1 MWTQPL
7 FAESV
12 GVSYYP
18 RYGRQLFNTEL
29 QVGVEAGKLWLLDGM
44 REEVDADF
52 FNWTAV
58 AQLLNRTAYQGY
70 QWVTTTG
77 VQFQQRRFEGRPAQE
92 SSVGFMTLY
101 AGLSQ

>member
-12 GVSYYP
+12 GVSYFP

-29 QVGVEAGKLWLLDGM
+29 QVGLEAGWLWLLDGT

-52 FNWTAV
+52 FGWTV
-58 AQLLNRTAYQGY
+58 VCQLENRTAYQGY
-70 QWVTTTG
+70 QLVGTTG

-92 SSVGFMTLY
+92 ASLIFMTLY
-101 AGLSQ
+101 AGLRQ

>member
-1 MWTQPL
+1 MPGW
-7 FAESV
+7 
-12 GVSYYP
+12 P
-18 RYGRQLFNTEL
+18 RQA
-29 QVGVEAGKLWLLDGM
+29 GVEAGKFWLLDGM

-70 QWVTTTG
+70 QLVTTTG

-92 SSVGFMTLY
+92 SSLVFMTLY